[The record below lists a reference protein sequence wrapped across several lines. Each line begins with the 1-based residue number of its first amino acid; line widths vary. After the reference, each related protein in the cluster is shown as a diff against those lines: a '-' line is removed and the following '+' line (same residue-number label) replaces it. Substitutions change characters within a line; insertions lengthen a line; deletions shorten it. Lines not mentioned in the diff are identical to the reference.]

1 MNLFSLFVDISAP
14 DGRLRR
20 DLRRAERRV
29 KVFAGRAGQ
38 ALGGASRA
46 AEGLQSSLGKILIPI
61 GVATA
66 IVGIRNQILAAKD
79 ASDAFVKSLRDG
91 TRDAEIELAKAAGR
105 LNDIQA
111 ASVARQREDAKI
123 ADDLL
128 RQADNMSL
136 VGQALD
142 GVLSGLTGSLT
153 INQKITQALEA
164 QNDQASLRAQTI
176 KVQADEAERL
186 AEAEDR
192 SERLQTLLGLRR
204 ELTKLQADEL
214 DAEKRINFEFERR
227 QQQLL
232 NFRRENTGDAQ
243 VTGLVN
249 SIVELERKRADERI
263 RQLSRVEAAERES
276 IQRNAQFAQ
285 QQFSQAFSSA
295 TQVFGDNSSGSIQ
308 ALARRL
314 EASIVQLTRVSGAR

>member
-38 ALGGASRA
+38 ALGSASRA
-46 AEGLQSSLGKILIPI
+46 AEGLQSGLGKILIP
-61 GVATA
+61 VALVGA
-66 IVGIRNQILAAKD
+66 ISGIRNQIIATKN

-105 LNDIQA
+105 LNEIQA
-111 ASVARQREDAKI
+111 ATIARRREDEKVVDQLQQQAENLNGLSNLYQI
-123 ADDLL
+123 AVS
-128 RQADNMSL
+128 Q
-136 VGQALD
+136 
-142 GVLSGLTGSLT
+142 LTGSLT
-153 INQKITQALEA
+153 INQKLTAALEA
-164 QNDQASLRAQTI
+164 QNDQAKLFSDTLKI
-176 KVQADEAERL
+176 QANEAERL